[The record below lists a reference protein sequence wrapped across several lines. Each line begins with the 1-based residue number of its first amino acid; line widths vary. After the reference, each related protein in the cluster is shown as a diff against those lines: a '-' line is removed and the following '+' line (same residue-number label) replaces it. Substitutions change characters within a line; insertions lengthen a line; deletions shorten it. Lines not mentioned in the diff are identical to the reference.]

1 MIVGSRV
8 QDKHNFK
15 HGTIVYY
22 SLLSPRSMTV
32 KWDDGETSEVE
43 LDDIEF
49 VTCDSGGVVIENK
62 R

>member
-8 QDKHNFK
+8 CDKYNFK

-22 SLLSPRSMTV
+22 SFLFPRSLTV

-49 VTCDSGGVVIENK
+49 VTCDSGGISNEN
-62 R
+62 